1 MRVLF
6 WGTSSFAVPAL
17 RALGEE
23 GHDVVAVVTQP
34 DRPAGRGRSLSVSPV
49 KAVAE
54 EEGIPLLQP
63 ERARGEAF
71 LAEVRA
77 FAPDISVV
85 VAYGQILK
93 PEVLEAPRLGS
104 INIHASLL
112 PELRGAAP
120 IHWAIIRGYETTG
133 VTIMRMEA
141 GLDSGPVLFKVAEPI
156 GPEETSSEL
165 TTRLSELGAEALID
179 TLAII
184 EAGAVEEATQDHSRA
199 TYAPKIERETARL
212 DWRLPSREVTR
223 WIRGLDSVP
232 GAWSELSTGGTVK
245 LFRAAPADGS
255 GEPGSVIEAS
265 PDAGILVAAG
275 EGAVRIREVQPAGKR
290 RMTAAE
296 WVRGRGVAVGDR
308 LS

>member
-6 WGTSSFAVPAL
+6 WGTSSFSVPAL

-34 DRPAGRGRSLSVSPV
+34 DRPAGRGRALSVSPV

-63 ERARGEAF
+63 ERARGEEF
-71 LAEVRA
+71 LAEMRA
-77 FAPDISVV
+77 FEPDISVV

-104 INIHASLL
+104 VNIHASLL
-112 PELRGAAP
+112 PDLRGAAP
-120 IHWAIIRGYETTG
+120 IHWAVIRGCETTG

-156 GPEETSSEL
+156 GPEETTSEL

-179 TLAII
+179 TLAMI
-184 EAGAVEEATQDHSRA
+184 EAGAVEEVPQDHSRA
-199 TYAPKIERETARL
+199 TYAPKIERETAHL
-212 DWRLPSREVTR
+212 DWTLPAPEVAR

-245 LFRAAPADGS
+245 LFRAAPADGA
-255 GEPGSVIEAS
+255 GEPGTVVEAS
-265 PDAGILVAAG
+265 PDAGIVVAAG
-275 EGAVRIREVQPAGKR
+275 EGAVRIREVQAAGKR

-308 LS
+308 LF

>member
-212 DWRLPSREVTR
+212 DWRLPSREVAR

-275 EGAVRIREVQPAGKR
+275 EGAVRIREVQAAGKR